1 MHGSIWV
8 YRLYDV
14 AQEID
19 LSRAGRILAAKK
31 PVVSRLK
38 LSKVH
43 PKALEIKNPPLT
55 VELERCTLRIRN
67 KEFPVFPRGR
77 AYDFGVLSVILR
89 IQLPENLKYGELRKL
104 AVSINE
110 SKELENLFTTYRDDL
125 LEALGPALI
134 DAGISGFV
142 EDFTIFFFERWP
154 HEWDPVPLLLGEADK
169 VSKDMR
175 RETLKNQFSYSDDRT
190 IITWDAALVCEPSGS
205 TDVPDLLEFA
215 NAQLLE
221 LRYYDNVL
229 DRELAAMYDAIA
241 EAGKGGYRRLK
252 KYREIMRQMMELV
265 LDVTEITEKV
275 QNALKV
281 TEDVFYMRVY
291 TAALKI
297 FRVQEWLR
305 SIERKIEVIERNYTM
320 LSDELV
326 THRFLLLEVAIVI
339 LITLE
344 VILWFWAP

>member
-1 MHGSIWV
+1 MRGTIWV

-19 LSRAGRILAAKK
+19 LPQAGRILATKK

-55 VELERCTLRIRN
+55 VELEKCTLRIRN
-67 KEFPVFPRGR
+67 KELLVFPRGR

-104 AVSINE
+104 AANINE
-110 SKELENLFTTYRDDL
+110 SEELEGLFTTYRDDL

-134 DAGISGFV
+134 DPGLSGFV

-154 HEWDPVPLLLGEADK
+154 HEWDPVPLLLGETEN
-169 VSKDMR
+169 VSREMR
-175 RETLKNQFSYSDDRT
+175 RETLKNQFSYSNDRT
-190 IITWDAALVCEPSGS
+190 IITWDAAFVCEPNGS
-205 TDVPDLLEFA
+205 TDIPDLLEFA

-229 DRELAAMYDAIA
+229 DRELAAMHEAIA
-241 EAGKGGYRRLK
+241 EADKGGYRRLK
-252 KYREIMRQMMELV
+252 KYREIMRKMMELV

-297 FRVQEWLR
+297 FRMQEWLR
-305 SIERKIEVIERNYTM
+305 SIERKIEVIVRNYTM

-339 LITLE
+339 LITFE
-344 VILWFWAP
+344 IILWFWAP